1 MQDGHFLPSG
11 EGPMKKGKEE
21 RIMKR
26 FWQIA
31 CICSLVLVFAFSA
44 YGAGEPIKVG
54 FPMILSGGGA
64 LFGKPSSVGAEMY
77 VKELNARGGVLGRPI
92 ELIIR
97 DCGNTPEEATRVA
110 REIIL
115 KEKVDFMVGGLTAS
129 QGLALSE
136 VAKTEKVVYIA
147 PISKSTAMTEPG
159 KLHPYV
165 FRAAANTNTEGRSAA
180 VFMAKNPWTRIAT
193 LGPDYEYGQMV
204 TKAFVEWM
212 KKIKPQA
219 QIVHQGWPKLGETDY
234 TPFIAPLLAAKP
246 DAAFLSLWGGHFVT
260 FSKQAKP
267 YGFFEKVK
275 VVAAGEGGSP
285 ETGMSLKDDLPLG
298 ITTNAYDVF
307 YYPDTPEHKSY
318 VERLKAY
325 TKQEYPPSWAITGY
339 IAVQF
344 LAEAIQKAQST
355 DKMKVIKAL
364 EGLTINTPIGKQT
377 MRAKDHQ
384 ATRGQVWGTTA
395 KVPEYPFPILRPVE
409 YIPADD
415 LMD

>member
-1 MQDGHFLPSG
+1 
-11 EGPMKKGKEE
+11 
-21 RIMKR
+21 
-26 FWQIA
+26 
-31 CICSLVLVFAFSA
+31 
-44 YGAGEPIKVG
+44 
-54 FPMILSGGGA
+54 MILSGGGA
-64 LFGKPSSVGAEMY
+64 LFGEPSVKGAEMM
-77 VKELNARGGVLGRPI
+77 VKEINDKGGLLGRPVK
-92 ELIIR
+92 LIVR
-97 DCGNTPEEATRVA
+97 DCGGTPEEATRVA

-115 KEKVDFMVGGLTAS
+115 KEKVDFLVGGLTAS

-136 VAKTEKVVYIA
+136 VAKTEKILYIA
-147 PISKSTAMTEPG
+147 PISKSTAMTDPD

-193 LGPDYEYGQMV
+193 LGPDYEFGQMV
-204 TKAFVEWM
+204 TKAFVDWI
-212 KKIKPQA
+212 KKIKPKVE
-219 QIVHQGWPKLGETDY
+219 IVHQGWPKLGETDY

-246 DAAFLSLWGGHFVT
+246 EACFMSLWGGHFVT
-260 FSKQAKP
+260 FAKQAKP
-267 YGFFEKVK
+267 YGFFEKVH
-275 VVAAGEGGSP
+275 VIAAGEGGSP
-285 ETGMSLKDDLPLG
+285 ETAMALKDDLPLG

-318 VERLKAY
+318 TQRLKEF
-325 TKQEYPPSWAITGY
+325 TKQEYAPSWAITGY

-344 LAEAIQKAQST
+344 LAEAIKKANST
-355 DKMKVIKAL
+355 DTMKVIKAL

-409 YIPADD
+409 YIPADA

>member
-1 MQDGHFLPSG
+1 MRIQNHKSG
-11 EGPMKKGKEE
+11 EEE

-26 FWQIA
+26 FLQVGSM
-31 CICSLVLVFAFSA
+31 CIVTLALAFSA
-44 YGAGEPIKVG
+44 YGAGQPIKVG

-64 LFGKPSSVGAEMY
+64 LFGQPSSVGAEMF
-77 VKELNARGGVLGRPI
+77 VKELNAKGGVLGRPI

-129 QGLALSE
+129 QGIALSE

-180 VFMAKNPWTRIAT
+180 VFMAKNPWTKIAT
-193 LGPDYEYGQMV
+193 LGPDYEFGQMV

-234 TPFIAPLLAAKP
+234 TPFIAPLLASKP

-260 FSKQAKP
+260 FAKQAKP

-285 ETGMSLKDDLPLG
+285 ETGMALKDDLPLG

-325 TKQEYPPSWAITGY
+325 TKQEYAPSWAITGY

-355 DKMKVIKAL
+355 DKNKVIKAL

-409 YIPADD
+409 YIPAED

>member
-1 MQDGHFLPSG
+1 MF
-11 EGPMKKGKEE
+11 
-21 RIMKR
+21 
-26 FWQIA
+26 
-31 CICSLVLVFAFSA
+31 
-44 YGAGEPIKVG
+44 
-54 FPMILSGGGA
+54 
-64 LFGKPSSVGAEMY
+64 
-77 VKELNARGGVLGRPI
+77 VKELNAKGGVLGRPM
-92 ELIIR
+92 ELIVR

-165 FRAAANTNTEGRSAA
+165 FRSAANTNTEGRSAA
-180 VFMAKNPWTRIAT
+180 VFMAKNPWTKIAT

-285 ETGMSLKDDLPLG
+285 ETGMALKDDLPLG

-325 TKQEYPPSWAITGY
+325 TKQEYAPSWAITGY

-344 LAEAIQKAQST
+344 LAEGIQKAKST
-355 DKMKVIKAL
+355 DKM
-364 EGLTINTPIGKQT
+364 G
-377 MRAKDHQ
+377 
-384 ATRGQVWGTTA
+384 
-395 KVPEYPFPILRPVE
+395 
-409 YIPADD
+409 
-415 LMD
+415 

>member
-1 MQDGHFLPSG
+1 
-11 EGPMKKGKEE
+11 
-21 RIMKR
+21 MKR
-26 FWQIA
+26 FLQVGSICIA
-31 CICSLVLVFAFSA
+31 TLALAFSA

-64 LFGKPSSVGAEMY
+64 LFGQPSSLGAEMF
-77 VKELNARGGVLGRPI
+77 VKELNAKGGVLGRPI
-92 ELIIR
+92 QLIVR

-136 VAKTEKVVYIA
+136 VAKTEQVVYIA

-180 VFMAKNPWTRIAT
+180 VFMAKQPWTKIAT

-212 KKIKPQA
+212 KKNKPQV

-325 TKQEYPPSWAITGY
+325 SKQEYAPSWAITGY

-344 LAEAIQKAQST
+344 LTEAIQKAKST
-355 DKMKVIKAL
+355 DKMKVIAAL

>member
-1 MQDGHFLPSG
+1 
-11 EGPMKKGKEE
+11 
-21 RIMKR
+21 MKR
-26 FWQIA
+26 FLTVGF
-31 CICSLVLVFAFSA
+31 ICVASLAVAFSA
-44 YGAGEPIKVG
+44 YGAGQPIKVG

-64 LFGKPSSVGAEMY
+64 LFGKPSSQGAEMF

-136 VAKTEKVVYIA
+136 VAKTEQVVYIA

-180 VFMAKNPWTRIAT
+180 VFMAKQPWTKIAT

-212 KKIKPQA
+212 KKNKPQV

-325 TKQEYPPSWAITGY
+325 TKQEYAPSWAITGY

-344 LAEAIQKAQST
+344 LTEAIEKAKST
-355 DKMKVIKAL
+355 DKKKVIAAL
-364 EGLTINTPIGKQT
+364 EGLVINTPIGKQT

>member
-1 MQDGHFLPSG
+1 MRRSLKLWIVLSLITVAFLFPQPAG
-11 EGPMKKGKEE
+11 AQKK
-21 RIMKR
+21 
-26 FWQIA
+26 
-31 CICSLVLVFAFSA
+31 
-44 YGAGEPIKVG
+44 PILVG

-64 LFGKPSSVGAEMY
+64 LFGQPSMVGAQFA
-77 VKELNARGGVLGRPI
+77 VKEINEKGGVLGRPL
-92 ELIIR
+92 ELVIR
-97 DCGNTPEEATRVA
+97 DCKGTPEEATRVA
-110 REIIL
+110 KELIL
-115 KEKVDFMVGGLTAS
+115 KDKVAFLVGGLTAS

-136 VAKTEKVVYIA
+136 VAKTEKILYIA
-147 PISKSTAMTEPG
+147 PISKSTAMTDPD

-180 VFMAKNPWTRIAT
+180 VFMAKHPWKQIYTI
-193 LGPDYEYGQMV
+193 GPDYEYGQMV
-204 TKAFVEWM
+204 TKAFVEWI
-212 KKIKPQA
+212 KKIKPEVK
-219 QIVHQGWPKLGETDY
+219 IVGQGWPKLGEADY
-234 TPFIAPLLAAKP
+234 TPFISACMAAKP

-260 FSKQAKP
+260 FAKQAKP

-285 ETGMSLKDDLPLG
+285 ETAISLKDDLPLG

-339 IAVQF
+339 NSIYF
-344 LAEAIQKAQST
+344 LAEAIKKAKST
-355 DKMKVIKAL
+355 DTKKVIKAL
-364 EGLTINTPIGKQT
+364 EGLIINTPIGKQT

-409 YIPADD
+409 YIPADN